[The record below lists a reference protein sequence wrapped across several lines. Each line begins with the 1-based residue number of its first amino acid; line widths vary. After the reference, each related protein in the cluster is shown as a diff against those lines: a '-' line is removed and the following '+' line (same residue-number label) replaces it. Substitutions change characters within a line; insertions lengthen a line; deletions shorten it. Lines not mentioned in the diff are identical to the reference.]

1 MFVHM
6 HNNNCVYMQV
16 IVIVF
21 VCIILE
27 PPLLFIIMICFC
39 ALFCTFTIGDTFVI
53 VYTAHCGNCSFVFS
67 LPVDQNT
74 ILP

>member
-1 MFVHM
+1 MFVRM
-6 HNNNCVYMQV
+6 HNNNSVYMQV

-21 VCIILE
+21 VFVLE
-27 PPLLFIIMICFC
+27 PPLLFIIIFFLCFV
-39 ALFCTFTIGDTFVI
+39 LFCTFTIGDTFVI

-74 ILP
+74 ILL